1 LWWGPLKKGGKRKVA
16 ERLVNEMKGDLFKS
30 GF

>member
-1 LWWGPLKKGGKRKVA
+1 LKKGGKRKVA

-30 GF
+30 GS